1 MAVVMD
7 CWSYSSHCVW
17 LEEIW
22 HQEKAPLKTGNS
34 AATSLLKEVM
44 IRLAYQYA
52 YHK

>member
-1 MAVVMD
+1 MAVGMD

-34 AATSLLKEVM
+34 AATSLLNEVM

-52 YHK
+52 YP